1 MLVVKVHGMGDA
13 VLVRSAI
20 EHLRR
25 RNSSLDI
32 GVMAGEAT
40 QEVLTVGGNFR
51 LHLYSQKRLT
61 LWSALRTLRGIKA
74 RSYDAVLNFE
84 QGSLAGSGFL
94 HATGIPSRIGFVG
107 NGSSAKMPFLTHAIA
122 FRTEASM
129 WQSFLEIARVA
140 DSRLPDSL
148 LPMPLPISD
157 EQLQAGRTWLQLR
170 VTNPQV
176 RKIAFHLGCGIGQ
189 SFKRW
194 PLRNFAALAEAFPQ
208 HNPDF
213 AIILTGQPHERGLLA
228 QFGSIYKGSTVDATG
243 LNSVSMTAA
252 VLRECD
258 LLVSNDTGVMHLGA
272 AMGTPTVGLFGA
284 TSPHQWA
291 PSGPRVAHVY
301 GTNVP
306 CSPCINSYR
315 NLVPTR
321 CTNPDYGRCMADI
334 RVDSVLDAA
343 RRVIVN
349 DWLGW

>member
-1 MLVVKVHGMGDA
+1 MGDA

-25 RNSSLDI
+25 RNPSLEI
-32 GVMAGEAT
+32 GVLAGEAT
-40 QEVLTVGGNFR
+40 QEVLTVGSNFA
-51 LHLYSQKRLT
+51 LHLYSQKQLT
-61 LWSALRTLRGIKA
+61 LRSTLRMLHEIKS

-94 HATGIPSRIGFVG
+94 HATRIPRRIGFVA
-107 NGSSAKMPFLTHAIA
+107 NGSSAKMLFLTHAVA
-122 FRTEASM
+122 FQTGASM
-129 WQSFLEIARVA
+129 WQSFLEIARLA
-140 DSRLPDSL
+140 DPDMPDSL

-157 EQLQAGRTWLQLR
+157 EQLHSGREWLQFKL
-170 VTNPQV
+170 TNPEV

-189 SFKRW
+189 AFKRW
-194 PLRNFAALAEAFPQ
+194 PLRNFAALAGELSK
-208 HNPDF
+208 HNSDL

-228 QFGSIYKGSTVDATG
+228 QFGSIYKGSTVDASG
-243 LNSVSMTAA
+243 LSSISKTAS

-291 PSGPRVAHVY
+291 PSGARVAHVY
-301 GTNVP
+301 ATSIP
-306 CSPCINSYR
+306 CSPCINSYL

-321 CTNPDYGRCMADI
+321 CANTDYGRCMADI
-334 RVDSVLDAA
+334 SVDLVLDAA
-343 RRVIVN
+343 RRVIVD
-349 DWLGW
+349 DWLG